1 MKKEIIEKIIKFRN
15 DRNWKQFHTGENLAK
30 ALIIEAAELL
40 EVFQWSQVEKNVEK
54 IEEELAD
61 VLIYSALIADCY
73 NLNIDDIV
81 EKKLK
86 QNELKYPIE
95 KSKGNSKKYSEF
107 K

>member
-1 MKKEIIEKIIKFRN
+1 MVTS
-15 DRNWKQFHTGENLAK
+15 W
-30 ALIIEAAELL
+30 
-40 EVFQWSQVEKNVEK
+40 KNVEK

-95 KSKGNSKKYSEF
+95 KSKGNSKKYSDF